1 MPGTATC
8 RIYLGFC
15 LALVL
20 VGCGEEPSSSQPA
33 AGAAPRQTL
42 TVGTEATFPP
52 FEMRDEK
59 GEFVGFD
66 IDMVRAIARKAGFDV
81 QFKDMGF
88 DALIPALQAG
98 QLDMIASGLSIT
110 DERRKAVDF
119 SAPYMN
125 AGIAL
130 AVRADEQGIRSADD
144 LKGKVAAVQQ
154 GSTGAQA
161 TEKLKEQGNLRD
173 IKYYPTVPLAM
184 MELTKGGADVVISDR
199 PTTEAYIAA
208 QGSPVKLLASD
219 LQSDSYGLAVRRGNA
234 DLLQKVN
241 KALGELKAEGYL
253 EQLKAKH
260 FQAGASAPA
269 TEPATKPAM

>member
-1 MPGTATC
+1 L
-8 RIYLGFC
+8 ILS
-15 LALVL
+15 LVL
-20 VGCGEEPSSSQPA
+20 VSLGGCGDEPSSSQPA
-33 AGAAPRQTL
+33 GGATPRKTL

-59 GEFVGFD
+59 GEYVGYD

-98 QLDMIASGLSIT
+98 QLDIIASGLSIT

-119 SAPYMN
+119 SEPYMN

-130 AVRADEQGIRSADD
+130 AVRAGEQAIKSVDD
-144 LKGKVAAVQQ
+144 LKGKAAAVQQ

-161 TEKLKEQGNLRD
+161 TEKLREQGIISD

-208 QGSPVKLLASD
+208 QGSPVKLLATD
-219 LQSDSYGLAVRRGNA
+219 LQSDSYGLAVRKGNA
-234 DLLQKVN
+234 ELLQKVN
-241 KALGELKAEGYL
+241 NALGELKAEGYF

-260 FQAGASAPA
+260 FQAGATTPA
-269 TEPATKPAM
+269 AEPATKPAT